1 MLMSKVRVF
10 IQFQL
15 VTIVSTPSF
24 RNRNKGKRLTKKAS
38 FTDVFTWVRAQEA
51 SWGWGLRGERTG

>member
-1 MLMSKVRVF
+1 MF

-24 RNRNKGKRLTKKAS
+24 RKRNKGRRLTKKAS
-38 FTDVFTWVRAQEA
+38 FTDVFTWVRAQEG
-51 SWGWGLRGERTG
+51 SWGWGLKVERMG